1 MANILLLETATKV
14 CSVGVATEGG
24 ILSIREDMSMQ
35 YSHSKQLT
43 SFINEVVT
51 EAGLSF
57 SQLDAVA
64 VSKGPGSYT
73 GLRIGVSAAK
83 GLCYAREIPLISVN
97 SLDVLARVAQNV
109 LPEKPDFYVP
119 MIDARRMEVY
129 NAVYDS
135 FLKPIRETIADIID
149 ENSLEEFLIKGKVML
164 DKIPSFLKNKYLL
177 VLVAVLIWFMFFDQ
191 NNLIQQYRY
200 SRQLKDFRAEKEYY
214 LQEIARDSVDLDKLK
229 NNPEELERYARE
241 KYLMKRENE
250 DIFIVPED

>member
-1 MANILLLETATKV
+1 
-14 CSVGVATEGG
+14 
-24 ILSIREDMSMQ
+24 
-35 YSHSKQLT
+35 
-43 SFINEVVT
+43 
-51 EAGLSF
+51 
-57 SQLDAVA
+57 
-64 VSKGPGSYT
+64 
-73 GLRIGVSAAK
+73 
-83 GLCYAREIPLISVN
+83 
-97 SLDVLARVAQNV
+97 
-109 LPEKPDFYVP
+109 
-119 MIDARRMEVY
+119 
-129 NAVYDS
+129 
-135 FLKPIRETIADIID
+135 
-149 ENSLEEFLIKGKVML
+149 ML